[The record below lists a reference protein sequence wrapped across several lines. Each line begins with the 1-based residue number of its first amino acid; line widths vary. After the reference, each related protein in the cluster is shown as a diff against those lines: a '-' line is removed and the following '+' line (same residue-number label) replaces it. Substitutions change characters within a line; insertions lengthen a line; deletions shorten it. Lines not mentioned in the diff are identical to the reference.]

1 MVTDKRSEGNK
12 NQSLNNLENVISK
25 RLPVEVLRAGKKLLV
40 FLQCLQDHANSIF
53 NVFLNHSALR
63 VHWMVGQMFCTV

>member
-40 FLQCLQDHANSIF
+40 FFCNVCRTMLT
-53 NVFLNHSALR
+53 VFL
-63 VHWMVGQMFCTV
+63 MFSS

>member
-1 MVTDKRSEGNK
+1 MMWMVTDKRSEGNK

-40 FLQCLQDHANSIF
+40 FFA
-53 NVFLNHSALR
+53 
-63 VHWMVGQMFCTV
+63 MFAGPC